1 MHRLLQAG
9 LISLLLPWAAQADPK
24 TIKAQVAEPVV
35 EELMSGCS
43 LKCAFPWQATVQ
55 LPSEKKA
62 QAAKALNDASAQTA
76 WISPPGSTG
85 VGVVFTFLFPKHF
98 PPGMDGQVPLYGMD
112 LVNGNWKN
120 EDDWKL
126 YGRIKRARLSYNGRP
141 FAEVTFA
148 DSRRWLKVSF
158 PDIMMRSGDVMT
170 VEVLETY
177 PGTKAGLAISEFV
190 LQGAH

>member
-1 MHRLLQAG
+1 MRRLLQAG
-9 LISLLLPWAAQADPK
+9 ILSLLLLSTAQAGPK
-24 TIKAQVAEPVV
+24 TIKAEVAEPVV

-55 LPSEKKA
+55 LPSDPKT
-62 QAAKALNDASAQTA
+62 QPVKALNDASALTA
-76 WISPPGSTG
+76 WVSPAGSTG
-85 VGVVFTFLFPKHF
+85 VGVRFSFVFPKRF
-98 PPGMDGQVPLYGMD
+98 PAGMDGQVPLYGMD

-120 EDDWKL
+120 EDDWKSF
-126 YGRIKRARLSYNGRP
+126 GRIKRARLSYNGRP
-141 FAEVTFA
+141 IGDVTFA
-148 DSRRWLKVSF
+148 DSRRWLKVIF

-177 PGTKAGLAISEFV
+177 PGTKAGLAVSEFV